1 MVSKKFWIPTLGGHA
16 QEDCNNGSRSSDK
29 VGSGAGGE
37 RSSRPWD
44 NGGGWSQKNFFP
56 PFGPKFGLKIRGEP
70 GSLGP
75 LPCIRHLTAKCPNNF
90 NWDYNLKSII
100 NKERFRNTFIKGK
113 RQFEP
118 RDQVF
123 LLLFSFTVY
132 DIYTHK
138 KSFMSGS
145 STIIIY
151 LHSFLRLIILFKK
164 SPTWIWCLL
173 FARKRDSNLSK

>member
-1 MVSKKFWIPTLGGHA
+1 MVSKKFF
-16 QEDCNNGSRSSDK
+16 R
-29 VGSGAGGE
+29 
-37 RSSRPWD
+37 
-44 NGGGWSQKNFFP
+44 
-56 PFGPKFGLKIRGEP
+56 PFGPQFGLKIRGEP
-70 GSLGP
+70 GSPGP
-75 LPCIRHLTAKCPNNF
+75 LPSIRHWTAKCPNNF
-90 NWDYNLKSII
+90 DWDCNLHSII
-100 NKERFRNTFIKGK
+100 NKEQFRNTFIKGK

-123 LLLFSFTVY
+123 LLLFSFAVY

-173 FARKRDSNLSK
+173 FARKRDSNLSKLNVINTGL

>member
-1 MVSKKFWIPTLGGHA
+1 MRKKTAITDPDLQIRW
-16 QEDCNNGSRSSDK
+16 
-29 VGSGAGGE
+29 GAGGGE

-44 NGGGWSQKNFFP
+44 KGGGVVAKNFFP

-75 LPCIRHLTAKCPNNF
+75 LPCIRHLTATCPNNF

-113 RQFEP
+113 RQFET

-123 LLLFSFTVY
+123 LLLFSFAVY
-132 DIYTHK
+132 DIYTQKFYVGFIHYNYI
-138 KSFMSGS
+138 F
-145 STIIIY
+145 TQ
-151 LHSFLRLIILFKK
+151 LF
-164 SPTWIWCLL
+164 TADH
-173 FARKRDSNLSK
+173 FV